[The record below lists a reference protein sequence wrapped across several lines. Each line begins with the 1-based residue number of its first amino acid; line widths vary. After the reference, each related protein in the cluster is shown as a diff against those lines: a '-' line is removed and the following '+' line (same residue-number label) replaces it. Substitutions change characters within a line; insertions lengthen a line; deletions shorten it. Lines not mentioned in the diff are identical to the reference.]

1 MESAGIL
8 STEGV
13 TKRFG
18 QFTAVDCVDF
28 CVAENESIGIIGPN
42 GAGKT
47 TFLNILTGQYKPE
60 EGIVRYRGQ
69 DITSVGAEKRVSMGI
84 VRTFQ
89 IVHVFD
95 NLSVYDNLAMS
106 FFHKQ
111 SPGNWPVAMFFLNFK
126 SDRNIRREVEKT
138 LVEFGIEDSRDKMVG
153 SLALGSKKKLEIA
166 MAWIADPSVL
176 LLDEP
181 FAGIGD
187 HEIDEIILVIQK
199 IRNKKTIVIVEHK
212 LSKLSQIVDKLAVMA
227 EGKIIGFGQCEDTLN
242 SAEVRKSYWKLK
254 D

>member
-1 MESAGIL
+1 MQVSGIL

-18 QFTAVDCVDF
+18 DFTAVDGVDF
-28 CVAENESIGIIGPN
+28 CVSENESIGIIGPN

-47 TFLNILTGQYKPE
+47 TFLNILTGQCVPE
-60 EGIVRYRGQ
+60 AGVVRFRGQ
-69 DITSVGAEKRVSMGI
+69 DITSVHAEKRVSLGI
-84 VRTFQ
+84 IRTFQ

-95 NLSVYDNLAMS
+95 NMSVYDNLAMS
-106 FFHKQ
+106 YFHKQ
-111 SPGNWPVAMFFLNFK
+111 AAGRWPLSMFFVGFRSNR
-126 SDRNIRREVEKT
+126 DIREHVERT
-138 LVEFGIEDSRDKMVG
+138 LEEFGITAFRDAMVG

-166 MAWIADPSVL
+166 MAWIVDPSVL

-187 HEIDEIILVIQK
+187 HEIDELLLVIQR
-199 IRNKKTIVIVEHK
+199 IRHRKTSIIVEHK
-212 LSKLSQIVDKLAVMA
+212 LSKLSQIVDKLAVMS
-227 EGKIIGFGQCEDTLN
+227 EGKIIGFGQCEETLN
-242 SAEVRKSYWKLK
+242 SAEVRKSYWKLT

>member
-1 MESAGIL
+1 MENFGIL

-18 QFTAVDCVDF
+18 DFTAVDGVDF
-28 CVAENESIGIIGPN
+28 CVSENESIGIIGPN

-47 TFLNILTGQYKPE
+47 TFLNLLTGHYAPE
-60 EGIVRYRGQ
+60 EGAVRFRGQ
-69 DITSVGAEKRVSMGI
+69 DITSVRAEKRVSMGL

-95 NLSVYDNLAMS
+95 NLSVYDNLAMAY
-106 FFHKQ
+106 FHKREAKR
-111 SPGNWPVAMFFLNFK
+111 WPIKMFFVDFRANGDIRGHVERALEEF
-126 SDRNIRREVEKT
+126 DMTAMRNT
-138 LVEFGIEDSRDKMVG
+138 MVG

-166 MAWIADPSVL
+166 MAWIADPAVL

-199 IRNKKTIVIVEHK
+199 IRHQKTSIIVEHK
-212 LSKLSQIVDKLAVMA
+212 LSKLSQIVDKLAVMS

-242 SAEVRKSYWKLK
+242 SAEVRKSYWKLT

>member
-1 MESAGIL
+1 MQASGII

-18 QFTAVDCVDF
+18 DFTAVNNVDF
-28 CVAENESIGIIGPN
+28 CVAEGESVGIIGPN

-47 TFLNILTGQYKPE
+47 TFINLLTGHYAPE

-69 DITSVGAEKRVSMGI
+69 DITRMSAEKRVSMGI

-95 NLSVYDNLAMS
+95 DLSVFDNLSMAY
-106 FFHKQ
+106 FHKR
-111 SPGNWPVAMFFLNFK
+111 SSGTWPLSMFVTNFRTNK
-126 SDRNIRREVEKT
+126 DISAKVEEILEEFTMTSLRNT
-138 LVEFGIEDSRDKMVG
+138 MVG

-166 MAWIADPSVL
+166 MAWISDPEVF

-187 HEIDEIILVIQK
+187 HEIDELILVIEK
-199 IRNKKTIVIVEHK
+199 IRHKKTSIIVEHK

-227 EGKIIGFGQCEDTLN
+227 EGSIIGFGQCEDTLN
-242 SAEVRKSYWKLK
+242 SAEVRKSYWKIN